1 LKCLVTGAAGF
12 IGSHL
17 CDQLLQQGNTV
28 VGVDSFI
35 SYYPREIK
43 ESNLAQARAHC
54 AFSFHER
61 DLRSDDIEDLLTACD
76 VVFHLA
82 AMPGLKQSWLDFDAY
97 WTCNAAATKRLL
109 EALQRS
115 GNKQRRL
122 IYVSTS
128 SVYGK
133 YASGDES
140 LATKPISPYGVTKVA
155 GEHLCRAYGDA
166 FGIPYVILRYF
177 SVYGPRQ
184 RPDMGYYRFI
194 QAMLAKEPLTV
205 FGDGKQVRGNTYV
218 ADCVAATVAALD
230 APLGEVYNIGGG
242 EMVSVW
248 DVLSKLEK
256 ISGAKPD
263 IKQEADRP
271 GDQRHTYA
279 DCSKA
284 YRHFNWKPRTLL
296 DEGLRQQW
304 LWQSQKANQVRPQN

>member
-1 LKCLVTGAAGF
+1 MKCLVTGAAGF

-17 CDQLLQQGNTV
+17 CDQLLKQGNTV
-28 VGVDSFI
+28 VGVDSFVP
-35 SYYPREIK
+35 YYPRKHK
-43 ESNLAQARAHC
+43 ESNLAQAQAYSSS
-54 AFSFHER
+54 SFHER
-61 DLRSDDIEDLLTACD
+61 DLRSDNVEDLLTGCD

-82 AMPGLKQSWLDFDAY
+82 AMPGLNQSWLDFDAY
-97 WTCNAAATKRLL
+97 WTCNAAATKHLL

-115 GNKQRRL
+115 NNKQRL
-122 IYVSTS
+122 IYISTS

-140 LATKPISPYGVTKVA
+140 LPTKPISPYGVTKLA
-155 GEHLCRAYGDA
+155 GELLCRAYGEA

-194 QAMLAKEPLTV
+194 QAMLANEPITV

-218 ADCVAATVAALD
+218 ADCVAATIAALD
-230 APLGEVYNIGGG
+230 APFGEVYNIGGG

-248 DVLSKLEK
+248 DVLSKLES
-256 ISGAKPD
+256 ISGVVPD
-263 IKQEADRP
+263 VKLEADRP

-284 YRHFNWKPRTLL
+284 YRHFKWKPRTLL

-304 LWQSQKANQVRPQN
+304 LWQSQRAAQMRLQN